1 MNAIKGY
8 RRGRVVLVGALALF
22 ALPVAAALG
31 GKGLRTRPETV
42 TVEPLKNGAAT
53 PTCKRGTKAI
63 SGGFDS
69 HYDPHGTLGFFE
81 PNQLRRT
88 SRREWTGAALN
99 NSLEDRD
106 YTAYAYCRDQK
117 LKTRSATTSVA
128 PSELGTVTAKCKG
141 RQKAFSGGF
150 ALSEFDN
157 SDPNSPIM
165 VVTGSLREG
174 KRKWTASASNAPND
188 VATMPKTGNL
198 SVYVY
203 CREGKTPNVRRAKEA
218 LAPSEFDSAKATCKR
233 SQRVVSGGFDLKS
246 DFQTTR
252 AFVMTSRKVGMRSWE
267 IAALNGPTTE
277 HSIVAYAYCEK
288 KRRAR
293 RL

>member
-1 MNAIKGY
+1 MNAIKAY
-8 RRGRVVLVGALALF
+8 RRGLVVLVGALALF
-22 ALPVAAALG
+22 ALPVAVALG
-31 GKGLRTRPETV
+31 GKGLKTRSETV
-42 TVEPLKNGAAT
+42 TVEPIKNGAAT
-53 PTCKRGTKAI
+53 PTCRRGTKAI

-69 HYDPHGTLGFFE
+69 HYAPDGTLGFFE

-88 SRREWTGAALN
+88 SRREWTSAALN

-106 YTAYAYCRDQK
+106 FTAYAYCRDQK

-128 PSELGTVTAKCKG
+128 PNELGTVTAKCKRG
-141 RQKAFSGGF
+141 QKAFSGGF
-150 ALSEFDN
+150 ALSEFDS

-165 VVTGSLREG
+165 VATRSLREG
-174 KRKWTASASNAPND
+174 KRKWTASAYNIPND
-188 VATMPKTGNL
+188 VATMPKAGDL

-203 CREGKTPNVRRAKEA
+203 CRKGKAPNARRAAEA
-218 LAPSEFDSAKATCKR
+218 LAPSQFDSAEATCKR

-252 AFVMTSRKVGMRSWE
+252 AFVMASRKVGKRSWE
-267 IAALNGPTTE
+267 IAALNGATTE

-288 KRRAR
+288 KPRS
-293 RL
+293 